1 MNISINWLKD
11 YVDIEETPQ
20 ELADMLTMA
29 GLEAASI
36 TELGEGCDDI
46 VVAQI
51 LKKEQH
57 PNADRLS
64 LCQVTDGEE
73 TYPIVCG
80 ATNMVEGDKV
90 ALARV
95 GSVLPGNFKIKKAK
109 LRGVESHGMMCSER
123 ELGLSDVHAGIIVLP
138 GDTPVG
144 TKLTDVLGL
153 PDTVI
158 EVEITPNRP
167 DWLSVIG
174 VAREICAN
182 TGRKLKM
189 PPIELSEGEEAISD
203 MASVEINAT
212 DLCHRY
218 TARFIKG
225 VKVGPSPLWMQ
236 NRLKAAGVRPISN
249 VVDVTNYVLM
259 ELGHPLHAFDFNKLR
274 GGKIIVQ
281 RAKEG
286 EKFTTL
292 DEQARIL
299 SADNL
304 MICDGEGS
312 VGVAGVMGGLNS
324 EVSEETVDVL
334 LEAAY
339 FFPPNIRSTAKALG
353 LSTEASYR
361 FERGADIDGLVTAL
375 ERAAR
380 LIVETSGGTVLK
392 GMIDNYPNPHEKKKI
407 TLRVPRILK
416 VLGLEVASERAVKC
430 LSDLGIEVVE
440 ADENRI
446 VIEAPTHRVDIERE
460 IDLIEEIARIVGY
473 NDIPSTLPR
482 ISIQPGVPAGDRP
495 LYEKCRDLLAAAGLS
510 EIVTYSFID
519 PEDDNRIGLSEDSPL
534 RAKVK
539 IQNPLGVETSVLRTT
554 LLPSLLRVAGNNVR
568 RGNKDL
574 KLFEVGKTF
583 HPVSGAP
590 LPEEHIR
597 MAGLLTGSREP
608 LTWWAK
614 QDRLDFFDGKGVVER
629 VFSALGVSGVSYSK
643 DDEISFLQ
651 PGRAAAI
658 SAGGATLGWLGEIHP
673 DLLDQYELTGP
684 VVAFELSL
692 QEAVKA
698 ISEVGNFPGLAK
710 FPPSERDL
718 ALLTREDLT
727 FQEVKETILSLN
739 LELLKSVVL
748 FDLYKGKN
756 IPEGMQSIAIR
767 ITYRSG
773 ERTLTEEE
781 VAEMQEKVV
790 AELSGKLGARL
801 RD

>member
-29 GLEAASI
+29 GLETASI
-36 TELGEGCDDI
+36 TELGEGCEDI

-123 ELGLSDVHAGIIVLP
+123 ELGLSDEHSGIIILP
-138 GDTPVG
+138 KETAVG
-144 TKLTDVLGL
+144 TKLVEALGL

-167 DWLSVIG
+167 DWLSVVG
-174 VAREICAN
+174 VAREISAN
-182 TGRKLKM
+182 TGRALKM
-189 PPIELSEGEEAISD
+189 PPSEVNEGIDSATEAT
-203 MASVEINAT
+203 SVEINAPY
-212 DLCHRY
+212 LCHRY

-274 GGKIIVQ
+274 GGKIVVK
-281 RAKEG
+281 RAEEG

-292 DEQARIL
+292 DGQERAL
-299 SADNL
+299 TGENL

-324 EVSEETVDVL
+324 EVSDETVDVL
-334 LEAAY
+334 LESAY
-339 FFPPNIRSTAKALG
+339 FFPPNIRATAKALG

-361 FERGADIDGLVTAL
+361 FERGADIEGLVTAL

-380 LIVETSGGTVLK
+380 LIVETAGGTVLK
-392 GMIDNYPNPHEKKKI
+392 GIIDNYPTAHDKRRI
-407 TLRVPRILK
+407 TLRVPRIAQ
-416 VLGLEVASERAVKC
+416 VLGLEIASGRAVEC
-430 LSDLGIEVVE
+430 LKGLGIEVIE
-440 ADENRI
+440 ADDERI
-446 VIEAPTHRVDIERE
+446 VTLAPTHRVDIERE

-473 NDIPSTLPR
+473 NNIPSTLPR
-482 ISIQPGVPAGDRP
+482 ISIQPGVPAGERP
-495 LYEKCRDLLAAAGLS
+495 FYEKCRDLLAAAGLN
-510 EIVTYSFID
+510 EIITYSFID
-519 PEDDNRIGLSEDSPL
+519 PEDDNRIALEPDSPL

-568 RGNKDL
+568 RGNKDI

-583 HPVSGAP
+583 HPEEGMP
-590 LPEEHIR
+590 LPEEHVR

-629 VFSALGVSGVSYSK
+629 VFSAIGV
-643 DDEISFLQ
+643 
-651 PGRAAAI
+651 
-658 SAGGATLGWLGEIHP
+658 
-673 DLLDQYELTGP
+673 
-684 VVAFELSL
+684 
-692 QEAVKA
+692 
-698 ISEVGNFPGLAK
+698 
-710 FPPSERDL
+710 
-718 ALLTREDLT
+718 
-727 FQEVKETILSLN
+727 
-739 LELLKSVVL
+739 
-748 FDLYKGKN
+748 
-756 IPEGMQSIAIR
+756 
-767 ITYRSG
+767 
-773 ERTLTEEE
+773 
-781 VAEMQEKVV
+781 
-790 AELSGKLGARL
+790 
-801 RD
+801 